1 MAQDNSSILVF
12 ILIAFFACGIVVAL
26 IMSVG
31 EARMKTVLKTAQA
44 QRRNPPPLAQFAR
57 SRPSLALGLKSDG
70 SRLCPRLGC
79 HTLNDS
85 AARFCRRCGNAL
97 PPKMPSQT

>member
-12 ILIAFFACGIVVAL
+12 ILIAFFASGIVVAL

-44 QRRNPPPLAQFAR
+44 QRRDPPPLAEVAR
-57 SRPSLALGLKSDG
+57 SSASLGPRPASVR

-85 AARFCRRCGNAL
+85 AARYCRRCGNPL
-97 PPKMPSQT
+97 PPKMPSQA

>member
-1 MAQDNSSILVF
+1 MANTLPILLFLLVLT
-12 ILIAFFACGIVVAL
+12 IGIAL

-31 EARMKTVLKTAQA
+31 EMRMKTMLKTAQA
-44 QRRNPPPLAQFAR
+44 QRRNPPPLAELAR
-57 SRPSLALGLKSDG
+57 STSLLAPGLISDG

-79 HTLNDS
+79 HMLNGS

-97 PPKMPSQT
+97 PPKMPSRR